1 MLRVQTVIDMIVD
14 KGTLGVDDG
23 LFDRLQLMSD
33 IQAGLSCLDH
43 FYHRPQV
50 AVGAFQPGNESGVAC
65 VNMRI

>member
-1 MLRVQTVIDMIVD
+1 MTSKVSGDGLHLVAIVGRMLRVQTVIDMIVD

-43 FYHRPQV
+43 FYH
-50 AVGAFQPGNESGVAC
+50 
-65 VNMRI
+65 